1 MKEAQSINTSLS
13 ALGNVI
19 LNLGKGEKFI
29 SFRECKLTRILQNSL
44 KGDSKISL
52 LATVSSKEDDTN
64 ETLSTLNFANRC
76 KQILI
81 NPEDKISIEIN
92 KSEETFILNQRLKEI
107 ENHYQQRE
115 ENLLNEIE
123 CLKRLSHANNS
134 PANGVVVV
142 PTEKQSETSQAFSFK
157 QTFDIEEVVRAHPEI
172 KTQKFKKTIM
182 KQERY
187 IEYLN
192 KILFDILDETS
203 YLMSSSLNSPT
214 EAKDFRE
221 RILAKLTGFQNFIEE
236 SVDEDEIFNFNEK

>member
-1 MKEAQSINTSLS
+1 
-13 ALGNVI
+13 
-19 LNLGKGEKFI
+19 
-29 SFRECKLTRILQNSL
+29 
-44 KGDSKISL
+44 
-52 LATVSSKEDDTN
+52 
-64 ETLSTLNFANRC
+64 
-76 KQILI
+76 
-81 NPEDKISIEIN
+81 
-92 KSEETFILNQRLKEI
+92 LNQRLKEI

-221 RILAKLTGFQNFIEE
+221 RILAKLTGFQNFMEE